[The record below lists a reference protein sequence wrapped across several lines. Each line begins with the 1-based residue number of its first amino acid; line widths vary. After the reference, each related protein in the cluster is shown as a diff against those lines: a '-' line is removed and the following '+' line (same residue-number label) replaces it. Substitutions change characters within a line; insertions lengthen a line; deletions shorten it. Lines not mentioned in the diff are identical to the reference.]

1 MNETDTGT
9 EPLPEVDARGLAC
22 PQPVLLL
29 REAVSRMAPGARV
42 ALVATDP
49 LAPVDVAA
57 WCLRAG
63 HVLVAES
70 IVGGMY
76 RFVVQRG
83 DAPSG

>member
-1 MNETDTGT
+1 VSEIETGT

-29 REAVSRMAPGARV
+29 REAVARVAPGARV

-70 IVGGMY
+70 VVEGMY

-83 DAPSG
+83 TAPSG